1 MDSKGIPR
9 ILVPR
14 AEVAS
19 AIARLASRISRDYRD
34 KNPLL
39 IGILKGSFVFMA
51 DLIRALDFPLEVD
64 FIRLSSYGRGTQ
76 TSGHVKVV
84 QDLSSVVKDR
94 HVLVIED
101 IIDTGITVAFLM
113 SYLKNKKPASLALCT
128 LLDKPSR
135 RRVSLTIDYLGI
147 TVPNK
152 FLVGYGLDFNEK
164 YRNLSDICVLEDG
177 N

>member
-1 MDSKGIPR
+1 MNSKGVPR

-19 AIARLASRISRDYRD
+19 AVTRLAAEISRDYRD
-34 KNPLL
+34 KDPLL
-39 IGILKGSFVFMA
+39 IGVLKGSFVFMA

-76 TSGHVKVV
+76 TSGRVRVV
-84 QDLSSVVKDR
+84 QGLRSVVKDR
-94 HVLVIED
+94 HVLVVED
-101 IIDTGITVAFLM
+101 IIDTGNTVAFLM
-113 SYLKNKKPASLALCT
+113 NYLKTKRTTSLALCA

-135 RRVSLTIDYLGI
+135 RRVSLTIDYRGI
-147 TVPNK
+147 TVPDK
-152 FLVGYGLDFNEK
+152 FLVGYGLDLDEK

>member
-1 MDSKGIPR
+1 MNSKGIPH
-9 ILVPR
+9 ILITR
-14 AEVAS
+14 ADVAS
-19 AIARLASRISRDYRD
+19 AVARLAAEISRNYYD

-76 TSGHVKVV
+76 TSGRVRVV
-84 QDLSSVVKDR
+84 QGLRSVVKDR
-94 HVLVIED
+94 HVLVVED
-101 IIDTGITVAFLM
+101 IIDTGITVAFLVG
-113 SYLKNKKPASLALCT
+113 YLKNKRPASLALCA

-147 TVPNK
+147 TVPDK
-152 FLVGYGLDFNEK
+152 FLVGYGLDFDEK